1 MSLYKL
7 PKDLL
12 VKLISTIRKDTV
24 EEYQEKINEKDKQIN
39 NLKYVLAE
47 IKQIYR
53 IEIYKC
59 SYCDKYEVGDDLEYI
74 TFCYQC
80 QEECCPNHYNAV
92 EGGLLCIKCQKL
104 T

>member
-24 EEYQEKINEKDKQIN
+24 EEYEEKIKEKDKQIN
-39 NLKYVLAE
+39 NLKYILAE
-47 IKQIYR
+47 VRQMYR
-53 IEIYKC
+53 FEIYEC

-80 QEECCPNHYNAV
+80 HKECCSDHYNVV
-92 EGGLLCIKCQKL
+92 EGGLLCVECQKL